1 MAGTLMADWQPA
13 DWLSYLARAHEAEI
27 PNLKMLNAYYE
38 GEQPLS
44 YMHPELLEE
53 LGPQLR
59 QVVIN
64 WPRLVVDSLEERL
77 DVTGFRFAQPGST
90 PADVAVDQTTS
101 DDLWRIWQANGMDE
115 ASQQAHV
122 DALTM
127 RRSFIIVGSSTTDP
141 TTPVMTVESPLQVR
155 ADWEPGTR
163 TVRAALKRWHDTDL
177 ITGAVLNQY
186 ATLYLPNATYWY
198 RQLGPLTWQESDRDE
213 HGMGVVPVVPLVN
226 RPRVMRPWGTSEL
239 IDVLPLSDAA
249 CKIATDMMVSAEY
262 HAMPRRVAFGFDED
276 DFTDEQGNKVSVWS
290 RLAGRIWATA
300 KNRKTGTDGDGADVI
315 QFPEANLTNF
325 HDTLDQLARLVA
337 SLSGQPPHFFGLA
350 TDNPPSADSIRA
362 AEIRLI
368 KRAERRQRAFGG
380 GHVAAGRLAL
390 RIRDGEWN
398 PRAASLETVWRDP
411 ATPTF
416 AQQADATVKLV
427 QAGIIPVEQGREDL
441 GYTAVQRE
449 RMRLMDSSALDRAL
463 SGDLAALYGPKPPVP
478 EAVPGAAPEPV
489 PPAGG

>member
-1 MAGTLMADWQPA
+1 MLSSTLMADWEPQ

-27 PNLKMLNAYYE
+27 PRLRELNAYYE

-77 DVTGFRFAQPGST
+77 DVTGFRFAQPGSSESEVE
-90 PADVAVDQTTS
+90 ADQATA

-127 RRSFIIVGSSTTDP
+127 RRSFLIVGSNGTDP
-141 TTPVMTVESPLQVR
+141 TTPLITAESPLQVR
-155 ADWEPGTR
+155 ADWEPRTR

-186 ATLYLPNATYWY
+186 ATLYLPNGTYWY
-198 RQLGPLTWQESDRDE
+198 RQLGPTTWQESSRDE
-213 HGMGVVPVVPLVN
+213 HKMGVVPVVPLVN
-226 RPRVMRPWGTSEL
+226 RPRTMRPWGTSEL

-262 HAMPRRVAFGFDED
+262 HAMPRRVAFGVEED
-276 DFTDEQGNKVSVWS
+276 DFVDADGKQVSVWS
-290 RLAGRIWATA
+290 RIAGRIWATA
-300 KNRKTGTDGDGADVI
+300 KRRGGEDGADVI
-315 QFPEANLTNF
+315 QFPEASLGNF
-325 HDTLDQLARLVA
+325 HDTLNQLARLVA

-350 TDNPPSADSIRA
+350 TDSPPSADSIRA

-368 KRAERRQRAFGG
+368 KRAERRQRTFGG
-380 GHVAAGRLAL
+380 GHRQAGRIAL

-416 AQQADATVKLV
+416 AQMADATVKLV
-427 QAGIIPVEQGREDL
+427 QARIIPVEQGREDL

-449 RMRLMDSSALDRAL
+449 RMRLMDSAALDRAMG
-463 SGDLAALYGPKPPVP
+463 GDLAALYGPKPPP
-478 EAVPGAAPEPV
+478 TDPAPADPAPAPGN
-489 PPAGG
+489 